1 MKKFNLN
8 ELIWFLILLSLS
20 LSLANLIYTKRI
32 FSFIHPNMVKYMYF
46 ALVALIILNFFQ
58 FKKIFT
64 IEKNEKIKYSYLLF
78 IILLISIPLVKTDTI
93 NSNMANLKGYK
104 YFKSNNSEYFSF
116 NSLQNIDLKGKI
128 EVDEKNFVRTFEEIA
143 NNLDYY
149 EGRKIVVEGFVY
161 KNVSFKNQQFL
172 LSRPVMNCCAADAEI
187 YGILCDYDKADELQK
202 DSWVRVEATLHNIIS
217 KDDEEIFNSPLL
229 KVILIEK
236 IEKPIIEY
244 VYPK

>member
-20 LSLANLIYTKRI
+20 LSLINLIYTKRI

-46 ALVALIILNFFQ
+46 AVVALIILDFFQ

-104 YFKSNNSEYFSF
+104 YFKSDNSECFSF
-116 NSLQNIDLKGKI
+116 NSLQNTDLKEKI
-128 EVDEKNFVRTFEEIA
+128 EIDEKNFVRTFEEIA
-143 NNLDYY
+143 NNLDY
-149 EGRKIVVEGFVY
+149 
-161 KNVSFKNQQFL
+161 
-172 LSRPVMNCCAADAEI
+172 
-187 YGILCDYDKADELQK
+187 
-202 DSWVRVEATLHNIIS
+202 
-217 KDDEEIFNSPLL
+217 
-229 KVILIEK
+229 
-236 IEKPIIEY
+236 
-244 VYPK
+244 